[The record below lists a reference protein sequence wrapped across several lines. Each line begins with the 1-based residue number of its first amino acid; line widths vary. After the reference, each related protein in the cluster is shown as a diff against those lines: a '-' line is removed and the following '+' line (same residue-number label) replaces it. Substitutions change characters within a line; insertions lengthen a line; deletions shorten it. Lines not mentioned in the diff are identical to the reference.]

1 MAKPDLAEFGSTGLR
16 HSGGTVY
23 DEFLPILRGTRGAR
37 VYREMS
43 DNDPTIGS
51 ILYAIEKVI
60 LRLDWRM
67 EPFKDKSNDGETQP
81 QDVETAEFFQ
91 SCIEDMSDSWDA
103 TLSQILSML
112 IYGYSFHEIVYKVR
126 GGDSSD
132 PKRRSKF
139 DDKKIGWRKFAIR
152 GQETLW
158 QWMFDEEGGIQGLM
172 QSDPSADAFV
182 KPIPIEK
189 ALLFRVKQYKNNPEG
204 RSLLRNAYRPWYY
217 KHRIE
222 EIEAVGIERDL
233 AGLPIAYIPPE
244 YLSSTASADQ
254 VTFRNAIEQIVQNV
268 KRNEQEGIVMPLMY
282 DESGHK
288 MFELNLLS
296 TGGQRQFDTD
306 KIIQRYDQR
315 IAMSVLSDFILLG
328 HDRVGSFSLGT
339 AKMDLWSM
347 AVDAIAN
354 SIAEVINQFAIPR
367 LMKLNNMDLDRPPY
381 LTYGEVAH
389 IDLTEIADYVSKLAN
404 SGMIIS
410 DPNLEDYLRDLA
422 GLPPAD
428 HNNAAAM
435 GVAPQDGA
443 LLTAD
448 EQALI
453 DGMESPETPQEEEMT
468 GSPTEAVE

>member
-1 MAKPDLAEFGSTGLR
+1 VAKPDLSEFGSTGLK

-23 DEFLPILRGTRGAR
+23 EEFLTNLRGTKGAR

-43 DNDPTIGS
+43 DNDPTVGS

-60 LRLDWRM
+60 LRLDWRID
-67 EPFKDKSNDGETQP
+67 PFQDKSADGETNPKDQ
-81 QDVETAEFFQ
+81 EIAEFINE
-91 SCIEDMSDSWDA
+91 CLNDMSDSWDA
-103 TLSQILSML
+103 TLTQILSML
-112 IYGYSFHEIVYKVR
+112 TYGYAFHEIVYKVR
-126 GGDSSD
+126 GGDSKD
-132 PKRRSKF
+132 PQRRSKF
-139 DDKKIGWRKFAIR
+139 SDNKIGWRKFAIR

-158 QWMFDEEGGIQGLM
+158 QWMFDEEGGIQGM
-172 QSDPSADAFV
+172 IQSDPSASIYI

-189 ALLFRVKQYKNNPEG
+189 ALLFRVKNDKNNPEG
-204 RSLLRNAYRPWYY
+204 RSLLRNAYRSWYF

-244 YLSSTASADQ
+244 YLSSTASAEQ
-254 VTFRNAIEQIVQNV
+254 ISFRNSIEQIVQNV

-288 MFELNLLS
+288 MFDLSLLS
-296 TGGQRQFDTD
+296 TGGSRQFDTD
-306 KIIQRYDQR
+306 KIINRYDQR

-328 HDRVGSFSLGT
+328 HDRVGSYSLGT

-354 SIAEVINQFAIPR
+354 SIAEVINQYAIPR
-367 LMKLNNMDLDRPPY
+367 LLKLNGMDTERAPY
-381 LTYGEVAH
+381 LTYGEVSH

-404 SGMIIS
+404 SGLLMS
-410 DPNLEDYLRDLA
+410 DPNLEDYLRELG

-428 HNNAAAM
+428 HNNAEAM
-435 GVAPQDGA
+435 GVAPKGDDNF
-443 LLTAD
+443 LTAD

-453 DGMESPETPQEEEMT
+453 DDVADGGKTA
-468 GSPTEAVE
+468 SPTEDVE